1 MKEMNSFTRYVFY
14 LTFLSGLISVVF
26 SDSTED
32 EEYWVPN
39 PEVELRK
46 FYIKVKQHGER
57 IIKTNVLFFQH
68 LQ

>member
-26 SDSTED
+26 SDSAED

-46 FYIKVKQHGER
+46 FYIKVKQHEE
-57 IIKTNVLFFQH
+57 
-68 LQ
+68 